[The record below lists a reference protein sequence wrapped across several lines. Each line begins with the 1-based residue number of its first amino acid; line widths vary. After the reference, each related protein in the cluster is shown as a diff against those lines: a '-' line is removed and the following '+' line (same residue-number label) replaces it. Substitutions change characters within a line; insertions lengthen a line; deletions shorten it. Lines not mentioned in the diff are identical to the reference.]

1 MNFDLDVSY
10 KQQQKLVMTQQMK
23 ISINILQGF
32 DPVGIA
38 AKDIKQCLKLQVKDL
53 QFINEKE
60 RKHIYKIIDNYILD
74 VAEGKLEE
82 LSSKMKIEEDEVKRY
97 IDIIKK
103 LEPKPSRGFYIGD
116 EIKYIIPDAEIKK
129 ENGQYIVLMNDE
141 ILPKISINKELIE
154 SIVLKDKESASYIQ
168 KNIIKAEVLIKS
180 IEERKKTLLRI
191 LEKILIKQESFFE
204 NGESYL
210 KPMTI
215 KEISEE
221 VHLSEST
228 VSRAI
233 KDKYI
238 KTNYGTFRIKDLKPI
253 KITIKDIPEGK
264 LIDYIIASA
273 YLPCFKFEK
282 IIDNSFYFD
291 GGIYDNCPVD
301 MFMDA
306 GYDEIYV
313 VKAWEGE
320 KLKYKKKLGTKVVV
334 ISCRE
339 KLGSILS
346 FSPRKAKRKINL
358 GYYDTLRA
366 LDNLDGDKYYFKKYN
381 ENYYSSLFSSKDMAF
396 MRKKYGNLFTSKS
409 NKKFIISIIE
419 QVCDEFKIQQFKV
432 YNMPFLITKLK
443 YKMVS
448 NKNSKFYSFI
458 DKIKV
463 KFE

>member
-204 NGESYL
+204 IG
-210 KPMTI
+210 
-215 KEISEE
+215 
-221 VHLSEST
+221 
-228 VSRAI
+228 
-233 KDKYI
+233 
-238 KTNYGTFRIKDLKPI
+238 
-253 KITIKDIPEGK
+253 
-264 LIDYIIASA
+264 
-273 YLPCFKFEK
+273 
-282 IIDNSFYFD
+282 
-291 GGIYDNCPVD
+291 
-301 MFMDA
+301 
-306 GYDEIYV
+306 
-313 VKAWEGE
+313 
-320 KLKYKKKLGTKVVV
+320 
-334 ISCRE
+334 
-339 KLGSILS
+339 
-346 FSPRKAKRKINL
+346 
-358 GYYDTLRA
+358 
-366 LDNLDGDKYYFKKYN
+366 
-381 ENYYSSLFSSKDMAF
+381 
-396 MRKKYGNLFTSKS
+396 
-409 NKKFIISIIE
+409 
-419 QVCDEFKIQQFKV
+419 
-432 YNMPFLITKLK
+432 
-443 YKMVS
+443 
-448 NKNSKFYSFI
+448 
-458 DKIKV
+458 
-463 KFE
+463 